1 MHTKKEFKML
11 KKLIFIF
18 ALFLFTLG
26 SVLAQIQKGTA
37 SYYADKFEGKQTASG
52 EKYKHKNLTAAH
64 KTLPFGT
71 IVKVTNLENQEFVE
85 VRINDRGPFV
95 SGRVIDLSRAAAEQL
110 KFINQGLTEVQIE
123 VVDAGDGRT
132 NSNRPVQIDQ
142 QIDRESY
149 FEMKVKR
156 KEPSGYGVQIGS
168 FQGFDNMLKL
178 SENVEKS
185 YRAKIYVEVKEL
197 NEAKVYAIILG
208 DYSNRKR
215 ADKLKAKITDR
226 FPDAFVTRY

>member
-1 MHTKKEFKML
+1 ML